1 MKVWELCYL
10 WEGSGGRQSA
20 VTGPETALQGRQ
32 MGEQVLHLPSRNS
45 VEQSCHQALKGVIR
59 AAAEAVSGHS
69 CGSSLHQSQQTAWL
83 SPSMCSAPS
92 WGLLGETNPIVLCLW
107 QQ

>member
-10 WEGSGGRQSA
+10 WEGSGGSQST
-20 VTGPETALQGRQ
+20 VTGPETNLQGRQ

-45 VEQSCHQALKGVIR
+45 VEQSCHQALKGVIK

-69 CGSSLHQSQQTAWL
+69 CGSSSLHQSQQTARP
-83 SPSMCSAPS
+83 SPVMCSAPS
-92 WGLLGETNPIVLCLW
+92 GGFLG
-107 QQ
+107 

>member
-1 MKVWELCYL
+1 M
-10 WEGSGGRQSA
+10 
-20 VTGPETALQGRQ
+20 GPETALQGRQ

-45 VEQSCHQALKGVIR
+45 VEQSCHQDLKGVIR

-83 SPSMCSAPS
+83 SPAMCSAPS